1 LRNEFDSSFL
11 QLKNINQQLANQNL
25 SLDDMKSRINKIESS
40 ASKYKPEPQI
50 IQVPHECN
58 FNEKSLTDIQ
68 TKLLS
73 LTNTVNILKEE

>member
-1 LRNEFDSSFL
+1 
-11 QLKNINQQLANQNL
+11 
-25 SLDDMKSRINKIESS
+25 MKSRINKLESS

-58 FNEKSLTDIQ
+58 FNEKSLADIQ